1 MPILWFKP
9 GNLANYS
16 PLVYAT
22 QDLDYPDGF
31 TVFFVGTNNI
41 TAGTGNN
48 VSGNLSRSGIHY
60 KSGNFGNTTS
70 IWESGAAGS
79 YSAPGPTIGRT
90 TTEDGVTQTF
100 AGYPLKIVAARLS
113 NTAEAFA
120 TGNIMYQVF
129 DAGYEM
135 TRSINLVG
143 KSYHNNFESK
153 NTGNNLGGMYVN
165 GASYLSITMPNYA
178 TVHVVRI
185 DVFRQSTEPW

>member
-1 MPILWFKP
+1 MAL
-9 GNLANYS
+9 
-16 PLVYAT
+16 
-22 QDLDYPDGF
+22 Q
-31 TVFFVGTNNI
+31 
-41 TAGTGNN
+41 
-48 VSGNLSRSGIHY
+48 H
-60 KSGNFGNTTS
+60 S

-135 TRSINLVG
+135 TDPINLVG
-143 KSYHNNFESK
+143 KATIIILRVKHR
-153 NTGNNLGGMYVN
+153 
-165 GASYLSITMPNYA
+165 AITLVCM
-178 TVHVVRI
+178 
-185 DVFRQSTEPW
+185 